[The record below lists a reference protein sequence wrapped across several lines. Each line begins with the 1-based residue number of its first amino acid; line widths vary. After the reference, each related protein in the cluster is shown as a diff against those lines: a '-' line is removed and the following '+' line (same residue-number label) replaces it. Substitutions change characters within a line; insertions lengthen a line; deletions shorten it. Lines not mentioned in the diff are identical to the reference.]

1 MRRFAILLPL
11 LCALLAAEE
20 YKLGPDSQ
28 RQPSVPRGKVEQR
41 TWTSKIFPGT
51 VRDWWIYVPAQYKPE
66 KPAAV
71 MIFQDGG
78 GFVKEDGATRI
89 PVVFD
94 NLIARGDMP
103 VTIGIFINPGVLPAR
118 SHDQQS
124 RFNRSFEYDAVSDRY
139 ARFLIEEILPEVGKQ
154 YNLSKNP
161 NDYALS
167 GSSSGGIAAFAAA
180 WYRPDA
186 FRRVLSFVGSFTDLR
201 GADIF
206 PALIRKTEPKPLRV
220 FLQDGEHDQDIYGGS
235 WYLANQSMFSALQY
249 AGYDSK
255 FVVGT
260 EGHNMKQGSAIMP
273 DALRW
278 LWRDYS
284 KPIEKSKKK
293 IDRHVNEFLDPE
305 SEWELVGQGYKFTEG
320 PAVDKQG
327 NVYFT
332 DVRDN
337 KLYKIGA
344 DGKPA
349 VFKEDVGGI
358 SGLMFGDDGTLY
370 ACQNGRKR
378 IVAYSPD
385 GTEKILA
392 EGINSNDLA
401 VTKNGNIYFS
411 DPPDK
416 QVWLIDSKGNRRVVY
431 DGKGIDFPNGVR
443 LSPDQSLLL
452 VADTRGKW
460 VWSFQIQAD
469 GSLANEQAFYHLE
482 TPDDS
487 SMSGADGMTLDTD
500 GFLYVATKLGIQI
513 CDPPG
518 RVMGIIN
525 KPWLGGLSNVVLG
538 GADMQMMYVTAGDK
552 VYRRHIRHK
561 GAVGWTMVKPP
572 QPRL

>member
-1 MRRFAILLPL
+1 MRRFAILLL
-11 LCALLAAEE
+11 LAAAGLAAEE

-28 RQPSVPRGKVEQR
+28 RQPGVPRGKVEQH

-51 VRDWWIYVPAQYKPE
+51 VRDWWVYVPAQYKPE

-71 MIFQDGG
+71 MIFQDGS
-78 GFVKEDGATRI
+78 GFVKEDGQIRI

-94 NLIARGDMP
+94 NLIARGEMP
-103 VTIGIFINPGVLPAR
+103 VTVGIFINPGVLPAI
-118 SHDQQS
+118 SPGQQN

-139 ARFLIEEILPEVGKQ
+139 ARFLIDEILPEVRKQ
-154 YNLSKNP
+154 HNLSNDP

-186 FRRVLSFVGSFTDLR
+186 FRRVLSFVGSYTDLR
-201 GADIF
+201 AGDTF
-206 PALIRKTEPKPLRV
+206 PDLIRKTEPKPLRV
-220 FLQDGEHDQDIYGGS
+220 FLQDGEHDQDIYAGS
-235 WYLANQSMFSALQY
+235 WYVANQSMFSALQY

-260 EGHNMKQGSAIMP
+260 EGHNMKQGAAIMP

-278 LWRDYS
+278 LWRDYPR
-284 KPIEKSKKK
+284 PIEKSKKR
-293 IDRHVNEFLDPE
+293 IDRHVNDFLDPD

-327 NVYFT
+327 NVFFT
-332 DVRDN
+332 DVRES
-337 KLYKIGA
+337 KLYKIGS
-344 DGKPA
+344 DGKPV
-349 VFKEDVGGI
+349 VFKEDAGGI
-358 SGLMFGDDGTLY
+358 TGLMFGEDGTLY

-378 IVAYSPD
+378 IVAYSPH
-385 GTEKILA
+385 GKERILA
-392 EGINSNDLA
+392 EGVNSNDLA
-401 VTKNGNIYFS
+401 VTKNGEVYFS

-416 QVWLIDSKGNRRVVY
+416 QVWFIDSKGNRRVVY
-431 DGKGIDFPNGVR
+431 DGKGIGFPNGVR
-443 LSPDQSLLL
+443 LTPDQSMLL
-452 VADTRGKW
+452 VADTLGKW

-469 GSLANEQAFYHLE
+469 GSLGNEQAFYHLE

-487 SMSGADGMTLDTD
+487 SASGANGMTLDTD

-538 GADMQMMYVTAGDK
+538 GTDMQMMYVTAGDK
-552 VYRRHIRHK
+552 VFRRHIRRK
-561 GAVGWTMVKPP
+561 GAVSWAPVKPSAT
-572 QPRL
+572 RL

>member
-1 MRRFAILLPL
+1 MRRFAILLLL
-11 LCALLAAEE
+11 LCAVLAAEE

-28 RQPSVPRGKVEQR
+28 RQPGVPKGKVEQR

-51 VRDWWIYVPAQYKPE
+51 ARDWWIYVPAQYTPE

-94 NLIARGDMP
+94 NLIARGDIP

-118 SHDQQS
+118 SRDQQS

-154 YNLSKNP
+154 YNLSKDP

-278 LWRDYS
+278 LWREYS

-293 IDRHVNEFLDPE
+293 IDRHVNEFLDPD

-327 NVYFT
+327 NIYFA

-337 KLYKIGA
+337 KLYKVGA

-385 GTEKILA
+385 GKEKILA

-401 VTKNGNIYFS
+401 VTKNGDIYFS

-538 GADMQMMYVTAGDK
+538 GVDMQMMYVTAGDK

-561 GAVGWTMVKPP
+561 GAVGWAVVKPP